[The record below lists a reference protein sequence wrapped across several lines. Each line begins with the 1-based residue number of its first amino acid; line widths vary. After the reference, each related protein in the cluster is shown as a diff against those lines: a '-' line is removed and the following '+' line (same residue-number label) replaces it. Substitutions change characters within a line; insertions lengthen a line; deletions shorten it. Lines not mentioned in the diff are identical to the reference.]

1 MDQCYLFPTSRASHG
16 RVLSWYSMELTS
28 WFDLFHG
35 VEVSGTLVGALAQ
48 IVHKGAGVLYARG
61 ANAALGQMDAV
72 GLLMGSCEGS
82 FSRI

>member
-1 MDQCYLFPTSRASHG
+1 M
-16 RVLSWYSMELTS
+16 
-28 WFDLFHG
+28 
-35 VEVSGTLVGALAQ
+35 GALAQ